1 LITCGPPVPI
11 KKNSVCYVIIEPDGS
26 DMVDAAKLIKKEF
39 TKLKGDIVKQISI
52 DEFVRVLPAGESH
65 IVESG
70 LGEKAN
76 E

>member
-1 LITCGPPVPI
+1 
-11 KKNSVCYVIIEPDGS
+11 
-26 DMVDAAKLIKKEF
+26 MVDAAKLIKKEF
-39 TKLKGDIVKQISI
+39 TKLKGDVVKQITI

-70 LGEKAN
+70 LGEKAS